1 MKSLKIVIPFL
12 ALILV
17 SFAPA
22 DESGIKEL
30 NVNGVKVL
38 FKKSGKQIVSARLFI
53 RGGTANYAKEK
64 EGVESLALAV
74 ATEGGTQQHDMTD
87 FSTAQ
92 EKIGAEIGYSSDF
105 DYSQVSL
112 SCLAS
117 YWNPSWELFAE
128 VINQPAFDQ
137 KGFDQI
143 KGQQVAGAKQQESN
157 PDAYVDNR
165 SMELAYPGKNYAKIP
180 SGTVKSL
187 EALTLDDV
195 KAQFAKVMNKN
206 NVFMVI
212 VGDVT
217 EADVQAKV
225 GAALEKLGTGAMAKY
240 DAKSEIQ
247 PEVTIENRDIA
258 TNYINGTMS
267 LPALNEPDAIPMRVA
282 MAIMGDRF
290 FVELRTKRSLTYA
303 PQAFYNT
310 SPSKNP
316 HAVFYASSTKPKEAL
331 QVMIDQIND
340 VKNNGFTEK
349 ELKDKKQQFLTGY
362 YSRLETNSAQSLS
375 IGANEIAGS
384 WKNYETFMAN
394 IDKVTVAD
402 MNKAFKK
409 YSNSVNWMYLGKE
422 SEVTKEDFKQPQI
435 LPGGTKVT
443 PKK

>member
-1 MKSLKIVIPFL
+1 MKSKILIPFF
-12 ALILV
+12 ALSL
-17 SFAPA
+17 FAFSPA

-30 NVNGVKVL
+30 NVSGIKVL

-53 RGGTANYAKEK
+53 RGGTANYTKDK
-64 EGVESLALAV
+64 EGIESLAMAM
-74 ATEGGTQQHDMTD
+74 ATQGGTAHHDMTA
-87 FSTAQ
+87 FATAQ
-92 EKIGAEIGYSSDF
+92 EKIGAQIDYTSDF
-105 DYSQVSL
+105 DYSQISL
-112 SCLAS
+112 SCLTT
-117 YWNPSWELFAE
+117 YWNASWDLLTE
-128 VINQPAFDQ
+128 VINEPLFDPKAFDL
-137 KGFDQI
+137 I
-143 KGQQVAGAKQQESN
+143 KGRLVAGAKEQEAN

-180 SGTVKSL
+180 GGTMKSL
-187 EALTLDDV
+187 EALTLDEV
-195 KAQFAKVMNKN
+195 KAHFAKVINRN
-206 NVFMVI
+206 NVFMVV
-212 VGDVT
+212 VGDLGD
-217 EADVQAKV
+217 ADIRAKV
-225 GAALEKLGTGAMAKY
+225 ATALGKLAAGATAK
-240 DAKSEIQ
+240 DDPKSEIQ
-247 PEVTIENRDIA
+247 PNVNIENREIA

-267 LPALNEPDAIPMRVA
+267 LPAINEPDAIPMRVA

-303 PQAFYNT
+303 PQAYYNT

-362 YSRLETNSAQSLS
+362 YSRLETNGAQSLS
-375 IGANEIAGS
+375 IGANEVAGS
-384 WKNYETFMAN
+384 WKNYETFMAG

-409 YSNSVNWMYLGKE
+409 YSNSINWMYLGKE
-422 SEVTKEDFKQPQI
+422 SEVSKDDFKQPQI

>member
-1 MKSLKIVIPFL
+1 MKSLKIIIPFL
-12 ALILV
+12 ALSLLAF
-17 SFAPA
+17 SPA

-30 NVNGVKVL
+30 NVGGIKVL

-64 EGVESLALAV
+64 EGVESLAIAV
-74 ATEGGTQQHDMTD
+74 AAEGGTTQHDMTA
-87 FSTAQ
+87 FATAQ
-92 EKIGAEIGYSSDF
+92 EKIGAQIGYSSDF
-105 DYSQVSL
+105 EYSQISL

-117 YWNPSWELFAE
+117 YWNPSWELFSE
-128 VINQPAFDQ
+128 VINEPLFDQ
-137 KGFDQI
+137 KAFDLI
-143 KGQQVAGAKQQESN
+143 KGRQVAGAKEGEAN
-157 PDAYVDNR
+157 PDSYVDNR
-165 SMELAYPGKNYAKIP
+165 SMELAYPGMNYAKIP
-180 SGTVKSL
+180 SGTAKSL
-187 EALTLDDV
+187 ETLTLDDA
-195 KAQFAKVMNKN
+195 KAQFTKVVNKN
-206 NVFMVI
+206 NVFMVV
-212 VGDVT
+212 VGDLT
-217 EADVQAKV
+217 EADIQAKV
-225 GAALEKLGTGAMAKY
+225 AAALGKLAAGTTSKY
-240 DAKSEIQ
+240 DPKSEIQ
-247 PEVTIENRDIA
+247 PGVNIENREIA

-267 LPALNEPDAIPMRVA
+267 LPAINEPDAVPMRVA
-282 MAIMGDRF
+282 MAVMGDRF

-303 PQAFYNT
+303 PQAYYNT

-375 IGANEIAGS
+375 IGTYEIAGS
-384 WKNYETFMAN
+384 WKNYETFMGS

-409 YSNSVNWMYLGKE
+409 YSNSINWMYLGKE
-422 SEVTKEDFKQPQI
+422 SEVTKDDFKQPQI